1 MVFDEVIFDKV
12 SNSRF
17 VMSTRDAEKGL
28 ELQSG
33 RFCIL
38 TAFRKSVGE
47 LETKTETKTETEK
60 RFYKLI
66 HRKKLIMRHRCKQ
79 TNFFQTGQK
88 KKEDL

>member
-1 MVFDEVIFDKV
+1 MVFGEVIFDKV
-12 SNSRF
+12 SNSRC

-47 LETKTETKTETEK
+47 LETKTETEK

-66 HRKKLIMRHRCKQ
+66 HRKMLIMRHRCKQ

-88 KKEDL
+88 KKEVL

>member
-17 VMSTRDAEKGL
+17 VMSTRDADAEKGL

-47 LETKTETKTETEK
+47 
-60 RFYKLI
+60 
-66 HRKKLIMRHRCKQ
+66 
-79 TNFFQTGQK
+79 
-88 KKEDL
+88 

>member
-1 MVFDEVIFDKV
+1 MVFGEVIFDKV
-12 SNSRF
+12 SNSRC

-28 ELQSG
+28 ELQPG

-47 LETKTETKTETEK
+47 LETKTETEK

-66 HRKKLIMRHRCKQ
+66 HRKNANNE
-79 TNFFQTGQK
+79 T
-88 KKEDL
+88 